1 MLSLPISSPS
11 VVTLSGR
18 MQGGR
23 LSTVQHMIDLGLS
36 RTQPNTPH
44 SGSLADRRP
53 CGPSLTE
60 IVFEIGLVLVLHL
73 AVAVAVLLLLDALV
87 KR

>member
-1 MLSLPISSPS
+1 
-11 VVTLSGR
+11 

-23 LSTVQHMIDLGLS
+23 LSTVQHMIGLGLS
-36 RTQPNTPH
+36 RTRPNTPH

-53 CGPSLTE
+53 GGPSLTE
-60 IVFEIGLVLVLHL
+60 IIFEIGLVLVLHL
-73 AVAVAVLLLLDALV
+73 AVVVAVLLLLDALV